1 MPAALLLLGGIGSA
15 QQALPPPPENP
26 GETPTPAPVPSRP
39 KLVTCPRCGYMCD
52 PGWHYCVACGWD
64 LTALE
69 GEAEERRLQSVARAT
84 LGVTTMV
91 GRRKRFATAFPFG
104 GPGLFLT
111 NARVLVGS
119 DESFMKVRN
128 FMNREYSASI
138 VGYDLPSGVGLLKAA
153 IPDVPLLETAPTS
166 PSPPQSSWA
175 VCYPIVL
182 EDDVVRYLPVSLHR
196 GKVTATGQSGT
207 FLVSFE
213 SLLRTDHAIEEG
225 CTGGPLIDSRGRLA
239 GMILGSPDNGI
250 TYASPLEGLQA
261 VVASLSHH
269 ERAVR
274 PFFGFGLVMPDDR
287 RRAKFGIET
296 REAHPMIAY
305 LIPGSPAADA
315 GVRSGDLLKAV
326 GGQTIA
332 TVREAGERLLAAAPG
347 SADVA
352 LTLERGGGERH
363 VSVRPMQRPERIML
377 DPADEIQETLEAN
390 LKEVASGAG
399 GHPGLVVADLVR
411 GGRGEKARYK
421 NGDIIVGVDK
431 KSIKSF
437 ETFDDVIRSS
447 YREIF
452 SNDVSIDR
460 RFGSSYVLKLEVRPE
475 GQDKV
480 TREYVNMFPDF
491 LAPPVY

>member
-1 MPAALLLLGGIGSA
+1 
-15 QQALPPPPENP
+15 
-26 GETPTPAPVPSRP
+26 
-39 KLVTCPRCGYMCD
+39 
-52 PGWHYCVACGWD
+52 
-64 LTALE
+64 
-69 GEAEERRLQSVARAT
+69 
-84 LGVTTMV
+84 
-91 GRRKRFATAFPFG
+91 
-104 GPGLFLT
+104 
-111 NARVLVGS
+111 
-119 DESFMKVRN
+119 
-128 FMNREYSASI
+128 
-138 VGYDLPSGVGLLKAA
+138 
-153 IPDVPLLETAPTS
+153 
-166 PSPPQSSWA
+166 
-175 VCYPIVL
+175 
-182 EDDVVRYLPVSLHR
+182 
-196 GKVTATGQSGT
+196 
-207 FLVSFE
+207 
-213 SLLRTDHAIEEG
+213 
-225 CTGGPLIDSRGRLA
+225 
-239 GMILGSPDNGI
+239 
-250 TYASPLEGLQA
+250 
-261 VVASLSHH
+261 
-269 ERAVR
+269 
-274 PFFGFGLVMPDDR
+274 
-287 RRAKFGIET
+287 
-296 REAHPMIAY
+296 
-305 LIPGSPAADA
+305 
-315 GVRSGDLLKAV
+315 
-326 GGQTIA
+326 
-332 TVREAGERLLAAAPG
+332 LAAAPG

-363 VSVRPMQRPERIML
+363 VSVRPMQRPERVML